1 MRRPGRFK
9 SRFAQG
15 GWPAAVLACAVTA
28 VTATVAYAGH
38 VIAGNPLGH
47 TTLDVI
53 LTGPDPDAQ
62 PYADLTLTDLNPDLA
77 HIVRDQGAEN
87 DLNVPVAQA
96 GRSTRRKSLAYFGQ
110 TTDFQLADEESPARV
125 EFLDP
130 GANSAWRPQEALIP
144 FQVDTT
150 IRQINE
156 FADDSPVPDSDGDPD
171 PMDFAL
177 LTGDN
182 GDNMQR
188 NEQLWVKALIEGGAT
203 LNFNSGAGITDTT
216 LPGCGLPGN
225 VPNPAVPGPAEAAN
239 YTGVQDYDDYPGGTA
254 PIQSNYYDPDQ
265 PQGQYAGWPMYTGLM
280 DRAQTLSIT
289 TAGFDNPA
297 TGTAGDLPSY
307 ITNGNHDAL
316 VQGNED
322 GNNEFE
328 RIATGCLKALATT
341 VQPSPGAL
349 DPSTLLSPGVAM
361 LVPPDDLRRL
371 VDRPQIKSLYSGE
384 DDGHGFGFVDPA
396 EEAASNDAASYY
408 AWDPPQAAG
417 FRFIS
422 IDTNSE
428 GGQTAEGVGAG
439 SANGNID
446 DPQFQWLKGEL
457 DAAEAAGKLVV
468 IFGHHPVRSMNTEIV
483 DEQAPPC
490 QGQPMHSHGDTPEHH
505 ANPGCDL
512 DPRPSV
518 PVHLGED
525 QGPGDPRESFVEL
538 IDGYSNVLTYVAGH
552 THENNIVKHPRS
564 DGTVWWSIETSAVAD
579 WPTQSRLIEVMDNVD
594 GTISVFG
601 TIIDHASSAAS
612 PPAGDASGFNADQL
626 ASVGRT
632 LTYNDP
638 QAGNDT
644 GEGAANDQNV
654 ELLVVHPFTGDADQD
669 GISNPSD
676 NCPAAANPGQQDTDN
691 DGLGDAC
698 DPYTTAAP
706 GTPAASAPKKCTKKR
721 KAKRKSVAAKRKK
734 KKRCRGKR
742 KRKKRR

>member
-1 MRRPGRFK
+1 
-9 SRFAQG
+9 
-15 GWPAAVLACAVTA
+15 LACAVLA
-28 VTATVAYAGH
+28 MTATLAYAGH
-38 VIAGNPLGH
+38 LITGNPLGH

-62 PYADLTLTDLNPDLA
+62 PYADLTLTELNPDQA

-87 DLNVPVAQA
+87 DPSVPVAQS
-96 GRSTRRKSLAYFGQ
+96 GRSTRRKSIAYFAQ

-130 GANSAWRPQEALIP
+130 GASSAWRPQEALIP

-203 LNFNSGAGITDTT
+203 LNFNSGTGTISDPT
-216 LPGCGLPGN
+216 LPGCALPG
-225 VPNPAVPGPAEAAN
+225 VPGAAEAAN
-239 YTGVQDYDDYPGGTA
+239 YTGVQDYDDYPLGA
-254 PIQSNYYDPDQ
+254 PGQSNYYDPDQ
-265 PQGQYAGWPMYTGLM
+265 PQGQYAGWPTYTGLM

-322 GNNEFE
+322 ANNEFE
-328 RIATGCLKALATT
+328 RIARGCLKALAST

-349 DPSTLLSPGVAM
+349 NPSTLLSPSAFM
-361 LVPPDDLRRL
+361 LVPPDDLRRF
-371 VDRPQIKSLYSGE
+371 VDRPQIKSIYASE
-384 DDGHGFGFVDPA
+384 DDGHGFGLVDPA
-396 EEAASNDAASYY
+396 EEAASADAASYY
-408 AWDPPQAAG
+408 AWDPPQSPG

-439 SANGNID
+439 SSNGNID
-446 DPQFQWLKGEL
+446 DPQFQWLTREL

-525 QGPGDPRESFVEL
+525 PQPGDPRESFVEL
-538 IDGYSNVLTYVAGH
+538 IDGYRNVLTYVAGH
-552 THENNIVKHPRS
+552 THDNNVVKHPRS

-579 WPTQSRLIEVMDNVD
+579 WPTQSRLIEAMDNVD
-594 GTISVFG
+594 GTISLFG
-601 TIIDHASSAAS
+601 TIIDHASKATS
-612 PPAGDASGFNADQL
+612 PPSGTAVAGMSGDDL
-626 ASVGRT
+626 ASIGRT

-638 QAGNDT
+638 QAGNGT
-644 GEGAANDQNV
+644 GEGAPEDQNV
-654 ELLVVHPFTGDADQD
+654 ELLTVHPFSGDADGD
-669 GISNPSD
+669 GIPNQGD
-676 NCPAAANPGQQDTDN
+676 NCPAAANPGQQDADN

-698 DPYTTAAP
+698 DRNTSSAAP
-706 GTPAASAPKKCTKKR
+706 VAGGSPPKKQCTKK
-721 KAKRKSVAAKRKK
+721 KKSKRKRAAAAKKKKK
-734 KKRCRGKR
+734 KKRCGA
-742 KRKKRR
+742 RKKKKKRA